1 MQWKAGSAP
10 TPLINV
16 VSMTPCIPS
25 PSPTYTLFTLSD
37 FEGVESTP
45 PKSEI
50 LIPCLA
56 DVASCGEVSVKT
68 ALIIDHLNHQNPNQN
83 YCHEHE
89 HVHHCHDLAV
99 KVREVGEHICTHCHC
114 CCHCYWKYEIKVPC
128 SQSLSSVPQ
137 GRGELSFGRI
147 LVAALIL
154 PCNIIILN

>member
-1 MQWKAGSAP
+1 MESWKRPYPSYKCGFYDPVYSISVSCKYCP
-10 TPLINV
+10 THIH
-16 VSMTPCIPS
+16 TH
-25 PSPTYTLFTLSD
+25 
-37 FEGVESTP
+37 TP

-68 ALIIDHLNHQNPNQN
+68 ALIIDHLNHQNQNQN

-99 KVREVGEHICTHCHC
+99 KVREVGDHICIHCHC
-114 CCHCYWKYEIKVPC
+114 CCHCWYCYWKYEIKVPC